1 MRLKVFSTFSR
12 NFFFENFSPI
22 NKGLAAVLRAIE
34 NAIERNAFQSHNR
47 IIHLQRRKL
56 KTTDSAV

>member
-1 MRLKVFSTFSR
+1 LKYAIESFFDFQSQI
-12 NFFFENFSPI
+12 FFENFSPI

-47 IIHLQRRKL
+47 IIHLQRQH
-56 KTTDSAV
+56 